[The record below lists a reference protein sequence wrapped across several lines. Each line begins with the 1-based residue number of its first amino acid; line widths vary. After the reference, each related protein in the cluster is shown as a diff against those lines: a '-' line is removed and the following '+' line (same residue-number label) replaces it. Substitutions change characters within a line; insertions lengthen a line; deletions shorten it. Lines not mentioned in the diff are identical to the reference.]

1 MTEFLLGLAWETW
14 AILRE
19 ASFFLLLGFG
29 LAGVFAVL
37 VPARLLTRYLGRGRI
52 KSVLWA
58 SAIGTPLPLCSCGV
72 LPTAIGLSRQGA
84 TRGATVSFLIST
96 PEIGVDSIAL
106 SWALMD
112 PIITVFRPLA
122 AFVTAV
128 VAGIATNFWGAH
140 GAGAGRGE
148 PADPAAPIEPEIG
161 GARAAEGPA
170 ESPAAPEIPLPL
182 GARGGPRFA
191 EGRTAVRRIFAYGFR
206 DMLDETAHWL
216 VLGVVLAA
224 LVAVLLPASV
234 IERYL
239 GGGLVTMLMM
249 LAIGIPIYTCASA
262 STPVAAALVL
272 KGLSPGAALVFLLSG
287 PATNLGAIVVLLK
300 FLGRRVVTIY
310 LVSIALVSLA
320 AGYALDWIYRSWQVS
335 PAVTFGHASG
345 FVPEPLKVGSAVIL
359 LGLLAQSLW
368 RVPVPDEWIRLRDW
382 LAALTGVRLTA
393 ARFRAMTAIGLGAL
407 YLGSGVFTVQ
417 PGEIGLRT
425 RFGRVVD
432 GRLAPGLHAR
442 LPWPVEDHLVVQT
455 DRVRRLEVGFRSAE
469 PQDTAARGF
478 GRQALTLVGPGFPAP
493 PSGAISFW
501 YQKEKVAD
509 ESLLLTGDENII
521 DVAFTAQYQV
531 KDPVAF
537 IYNVADADAIVR
549 NVTIAALRAALAT
562 MTVDAIYTT
571 ERDAVEQRVVQDVQ
585 RTLDLYG
592 AGVRMVALSLL
603 SVHAPEQVHAA
614 FRDVASAQEDRILI
628 VDRATTFAQEA
639 VNLAEGDAAAMLES
653 ARAFKDQKILEA
665 EGDALAFS
673 LREKEYRRA
682 PDLTRFRLQIEA
694 LEEILPAAQ
703 KILRPG
709 VADVKDF
716 DLWLLQPPGT
726 KKGP

>member
-37 VPARLLTRYLGRGRI
+37 VPARVLTRYLGRGRI

-128 VAGIATNFWGAH
+128 VAGIATNFWGAR
-140 GAGAGRGE
+140 GARAGHVE
-148 PADPAAPIEPEIG
+148 PADPAAPVEPEIG
-161 GARAAEGPA
+161 DARAAEGPA
-170 ESPAAPEIPLPL
+170 EPPAAPEIPLPL

-287 PATNLGAIVVLLK
+287 PATNVGAIVVLLK

-320 AGYALDWIYRSWQVS
+320 AGYALDWIYRTWQVS

-359 LGLLAQSLW
+359 LGLLARSLW
-368 RVPVPDEWIRLRDW
+368 RVPVPEEWIRLRDW

-393 ARFRAMTAIGLGAL
+393 ARLRAMTAIGLAAL

-417 PGEIGLRT
+417 PGEVGLRT

-432 GRLAPGLHAR
+432 GQLAPGLHAR

-455 DRVRRLEVGFRSAE
+455 DRVRRIEVGFRSAE

-521 DVAFTAQYQV
+521 DVAFTGQYQV

-571 ERDAVEQRVVQDVQ
+571 ERDAVERRVVQDVQ

>member
-1 MTEFLLGLAWETW
+1 MTEFLLGVAWETW

-19 ASFFLLLGFG
+19 ASFFLLLGFV

-37 VPARLLTRYLGRGRI
+37 VPARVLTRYLGRGRI
-52 KSVLWA
+52 RSVLWA

-112 PIITVFRPLA
+112 PIITVVRPLA

-128 VAGIATNFWGAH
+128 VAGIATNFWGARR
-140 GAGAGRGE
+140 AGAGGVE
-148 PADPAAPIEPEIG
+148 ADGAAPVGRPNG
-161 GARAAEGPA
+161 DAGAAEGPA
-170 ESPAAPEIPLPL
+170 EPPAAPEIRLPL
-182 GARGGPRFA
+182 DAGGGRPFA
-191 EGRTAVRRIFAYGFR
+191 QGRTAVRKIFVEGFG
-206 DMLDETAHWL
+206 DLLDETAHWL

-239 GGGLVTMLMM
+239 GGGLVTMLAM

-320 AGYALDWIYRSWQVS
+320 AGYALDWIYRTWHVS
-335 PAVTFGHASG
+335 PAVTFGQASG
-345 FVPEPLKVGSAVIL
+345 FVPEPVKVGSAVIVI
-359 LGLLAQSLW
+359 GLLARSLW
-368 RVPVPDEWIRLRDW
+368 RRPVPEEWIRLGDW

-393 ARFRAMTAIGLGAL
+393 PRLGAVTAVAVAAL

-417 PGEIGLRT
+417 PGEVGLRT

-432 GRLAPGLHAR
+432 GHLAPGLHAR
-442 LPWPVEDHLVVQT
+442 LPWPIEDHLIVQT
-455 DRVRRLEVGFRSAE
+455 DHVRRIEVGFRGAE
-469 PQDTAARGF
+469 RQETAGRGF

-501 YQKEKVAD
+501 YQKARVAD

-537 IYNVADADAIVR
+537 VYNVADAEAIVR
-549 NVTIAALRAALAT
+549 SVTIAALRAALAT

-571 ERDAVEQRVVQDVQ
+571 ERDEVEQRVVQDVQ
-585 RTLDLYG
+585 RTLDAYG
-592 AGVRMVALSLL
+592 AGVRVVTVSLL
-603 SVHAPEQVHAA
+603 SVHAPEEVHGA
-614 FRDVASAQEDRILI
+614 FRDVASAQEDKILI

-639 VNLAEGDAAAMLES
+639 VNLAEGDAAAMIES

-665 EGDALAFS
+665 EGDALAFT

-682 PDLTRFRLQIEA
+682 PGLTRFRLQIEA
-694 LEEILPAAQ
+694 LEESLPAAQ

-709 VADVKDF
+709 LADVKDF